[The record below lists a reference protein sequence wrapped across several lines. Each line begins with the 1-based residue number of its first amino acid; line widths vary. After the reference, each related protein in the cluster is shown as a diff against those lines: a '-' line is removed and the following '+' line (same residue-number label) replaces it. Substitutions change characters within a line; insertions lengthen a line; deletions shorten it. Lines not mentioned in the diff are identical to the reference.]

1 MRVGT
6 NNYWRSLLL
15 LLPPVYSCKDFSSFF
30 SLLFLFS
37 LCLISQ
43 RQKNVIMLCCQIL
56 MFGAKTDLRTSCC
69 PELLLGRMGR
79 LGCPG
84 RDFPTRGAA
93 AVASLRKG
101 RVRQISCN
109 LSHSLSLFKAG
120 PRAIAG
126 STAFCISFVGIV
138 ACSSTSR

>member
-43 RQKNVIMLCCQIL
+43 RQKNVIMLCCQI
-56 MFGAKTDLRTSCC
+56 FNVWRQNGSTSCC